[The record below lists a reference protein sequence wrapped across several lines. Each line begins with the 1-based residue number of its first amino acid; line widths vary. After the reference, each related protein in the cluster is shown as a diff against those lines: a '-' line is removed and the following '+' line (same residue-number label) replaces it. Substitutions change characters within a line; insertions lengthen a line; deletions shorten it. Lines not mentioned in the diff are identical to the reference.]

1 VARFQVGEILCEAQA
16 AIPHLILMLAVSRPH
31 NSEEAQYW
39 GVQGSQ
45 ARVSVYSSARTIQ
58 LKTPHRHSP
67 DNEWAETLAGR
78 HAVSALNDDPS
89 C

>member
-1 VARFQVGEILCEAQA
+1 VRGSSRHTSPYTYACCKPSPLFRGGSIL
-16 AIPHLILMLAVSRPH
+16 
-31 NSEEAQYW
+31 
-39 GVQGSQ
+39 GVHGTQ

-78 HAVSALNDDPS
+78 HAVTALNDDPS
-89 C
+89 G